1 MAFDFDI
8 DGLRVKFFDRSTF
21 VASTWSWDFGDT
33 HTSFLREPTHVYAS
47 AGDYDVVLTV
57 TCGARTSEVTK
68 TVNVT
73 NIPAPPSLAVSL
85 STPWLF
91 GSEHGQEYGVDVVT
105 ESPVAAIVSGGTG
118 PYTYSWT
125 ADTGFSFA
133 TQGIWPSSPSGAS
146 TNFSAQLESPS
157 TGFSNWLRAI
167 CTVTDSTGASVVS
180 SPVLVFLT
188 ASFDT
193 FEINLSTQW
202 LLAIGTTT
210 LVTSDS
216 VTATVTGGSGNFT
229 YQWNVETDDGRISA
243 DTPTAADTTI
253 SAAGLSMDE
262 SVLVGV
268 NLTVTDTDTGLIV
281 FSDWV
286 QVILTANS

>member
-8 DGLRVKFFDRSTF
+8 DGLKVKFFDRSTF
-21 VASTWSWDFGDT
+21 VASTWSWDFGDS
-33 HTSFLREPTHVYAS
+33 HTSFLREPSHTYS
-47 AGDYDVVLTV
+47 LAGDYEVVLTV
-57 TCGARTSEVTK
+57 TCGARTSEVKK

-73 NIPAPPSLAVSL
+73 NVPAGDSLAVSL

-91 GSEHGQEYGVDVVT
+91 GTEHGSSYAVDVVT
-105 ESPVAAIVSGGTG
+105 ESPVAAIVSGGKG
-118 PYTYSWT
+118 PYTYLWL
-125 ADTGFSFA
+125 ADTGFDFA
-133 TQGIWPSSPSGAS
+133 TEGIWPSSPTGAS
-146 TNFSAQLESPS
+146 TAFSAQLESPS

-167 CTVTDSTGASVVS
+167 CRVTDSEGTVVNS
-180 SPVLVFLT
+180 SPVSVFLT

-193 FEINLSTQW
+193 FEIDLSTQW
-202 LLAIGTTT
+202 LMAIGDTT
-210 LVTSDS
+210 LVTSDP

-229 YQWNVETDDGRISA
+229 YQWNVETDDVRISA

-253 SAAGLSMDE
+253 SATGLSLNE

-268 NLTVTDTDTGLIV
+268 NLTVTDTDTGNIV